1 MWHPWRA
8 FREREHLTL
17 SWHDSDDL
25 LGCIEH
31 STGDVSLTTG
41 MLQSERRSTITHELI
56 HDERG
61 PAPAGF
67 EEQEEATVR
76 RLTAERLIPFA
87 ELVDAMFWCY
97 GEWELADHFHVD
109 VDVVVDRLRS
119 LSPSETAF
127 INAEMDRREKSFG

>member
-17 SWHDSDDL
+17 SWHDSDEL

-31 STGDVSLTTG
+31 STGSVSLTEG

-61 PAPAGF
+61 PATPGF
-67 EEQEEATVR
+67 EEDEERAVR
-76 RLTAERLIPFA
+76 FLTAERLIPFG
-87 ELVDAMFWCY
+87 ELVEAMFWCY
-97 GEWELADHFHVD
+97 GEWELAEYFHVD
-109 VDVVVDRLRS
+109 VGVAVDRLRS
-119 LSPSETAF
+119 LTPSETEY
-127 INAEMDRREKSFG
+127 INAEMDRREQTFG